1 MCEFE
6 EIYPENIKR
15 FLLSKESQNSSL
27 ITRQN
32 RIIENI
38 SKHQNLDEHTNI
50 EYYNEM
56 PYDKNA
62 FLEKCE
68 EILLNIPISYIK
80 DEYINI
86 INSIDVNI
94 NNIDNIFI
102 NYGDR
107 ISLDENNNKK
117 FEEWRNIL
125 SNISGILVSFQAL
138 NFLI

>member
-6 EIYPENIKR
+6 ERYPENIKS
-15 FLLSKESQNSSL
+15 FLLSKESQNFSL

-68 EILLNIPISYIK
+68 EILLNIPINYFK
-80 DEYINI
+80 D
-86 INSIDVNI
+86 
-94 NNIDNIFI
+94 
-102 NYGDR
+102 
-107 ISLDENNNKK
+107 
-117 FEEWRNIL
+117 
-125 SNISGILVSFQAL
+125 
-138 NFLI
+138 